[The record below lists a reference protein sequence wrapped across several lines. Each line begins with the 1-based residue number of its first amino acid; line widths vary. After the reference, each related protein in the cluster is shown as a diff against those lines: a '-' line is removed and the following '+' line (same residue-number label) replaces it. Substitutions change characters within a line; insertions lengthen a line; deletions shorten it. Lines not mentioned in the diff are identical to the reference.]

1 MVNSMIEKIMT
12 RTRYLL
18 STIAISLAACGPAE
32 NHGTATDVQES
43 HAPAAHEV
51 HWGYQGEGAPEHWAD
66 LDSGFALCRD
76 GKEQSPVDLTD
87 LVPIEDSGIKRR
99 LGNTVLQREQR
110 ARVMDLVDNGHT
122 IQVTNDAAMT
132 IELGGT
138 QYELVQYHFH
148 SPSEHTIDG
157 EHAQLEIHFVHKSAA
172 GELAVF
178 GLLVEEGE
186 HSVMLE
192 PIIAALP
199 DGPDDARHLEDLDLD
214 MSELRPLPQRYY
226 RYEGSLT
233 TPPCSEAVQWLVMVD
248 KRQISAEQMTAI
260 VSRLHHNNR
269 PVQPLGDRPI
279 GLAMRD

>member
-1 MVNSMIEKIMT
+1 MVNSKKAKMMTKIGF
-12 RTRYLL
+12 LL
-18 STIAISLAACGPAE
+18 STIAILLVACE
-32 NHGTATDVQES
+32 
-43 HAPAAHEV
+43 PAAHED
-51 HWGYQGEGAPEHWAD
+51 HWGYQGDEAPEHWAD
-66 LDSGFALCRD
+66 LGSGFALCRD
-76 GKEQSPVDLTD
+76 GKQQSPIDLTD
-87 LVPIEDSGIKRR
+87 AVPIEDSGIERS
-99 LGNTVLQREQR
+99 LGKTVLKREQR

-138 QYELVQYHFH
+138 YYELVQYHFH
-148 SPSEHTIDG
+148 APSEHTVDG
-157 EHAQLEIHFVHKSAA
+157 VHAQLEIHFVHKSAA

-186 HSVMLE
+186 HNVILE

-269 PVQPLGDRPI
+269 PVQPLGDRVI
-279 GLAMRD
+279 GLVLGN

>member
-1 MVNSMIEKIMT
+1 MARRNW
-12 RTRYLL
+12 YLL
-18 STIAISLAACGPAE
+18 STIAIFLAACEPS
-32 NHGTATDVQES
+32 T
-43 HAPAAHEV
+43 HEV
-51 HWGYQGEGAPEHWAD
+51 HWGYQGEEGPEHWAD

-76 GKEQSPVDLTD
+76 GKEQSPVDLTNT
-87 LVPIEDSGIKRR
+87 VPIEDSGIQRR
-99 LGNTVLQREQR
+99 LGNTVLKREQR

-138 QYELVQYHFH
+138 QYELIQYHFH
-148 SPSEHTIDG
+148 APSEHTVDG

-186 HSVMLE
+186 HSAMLE

-199 DGPDDARHLEDLDLD
+199 DGPDDERHLEDLDLD

-260 VSRLHHNNR
+260 VSRLHHNYR
-269 PVQPLGDRPI
+269 PVQPIGDRVI
-279 GLAMRD
+279 GLVMRD